1 MLLFCALGL
10 SFVIDIGVFVVF
22 VLFFINMIVMCSLVL
37 LFERVPFP
45 LIVVL
50 VFDLVLVR
58 CPLFLCSSLP
68 CSVFLFFCG
77 KCCCFR
83 LLSFVFDCLFV
94 ILVLLFVLV
103 LVLVCS

>member
-1 MLLFCALGL
+1 
-10 SFVIDIGVFVVF
+10 
-22 VLFFINMIVMCSLVL
+22 MCSLVL

-68 CSVFLFFCG
+68 CSVFLFFVEIVVVFV
-77 KCCCFR
+77 CCH
-83 LLSFVFDCLFV
+83 LFS
-94 ILVLLFVLV
+94 I
-103 LVLVCS
+103 VCS